1 MTQRWTPFAGEQL
14 SVGES
19 IIILTKSSEMLSN
32 RFMRVLSRTG
42 VAIVLESSVTVYTEE
57 AHT

>member
-1 MTQRWTPFAGEQL
+1 MTRRWTPGVGEQL
-14 SVGES
+14 SVGEP

-32 RFMRVLSRTG
+32 RFMRVLSHTG
-42 VAIVLESSVTVYTEE
+42 VAIVLERSVTVYTEE